1 MQPRL
6 VSRWALAATIALV
19 TLGGYTRGSGSGYGC
34 EDRWPLCEGGLLGG
48 LLPRADFNMIVEWSH
63 RWLAAMVGLLAIL
76 TAVAAWRHARR
87 WVGWVSVAAVG
98 FIGIQAWVGRLVV
111 TNNLDADLVSLH
123 LGISMTVALLLTV
136 VAVATSPIET
146 DPDSSWTVRLSVG
159 AVVTGS
165 VLLLGSFVHN
175 VYVPGWPLTLD
186 DWIPD
191 LGSRT
196 IALPFLHRVT
206 AATAVVIAGLLSW
219 QVERFRRPDFE
230 RVAVHVA
237 SGAVALNVG
246 LGAAHVFTEVTWAWL
261 VASHLGIASTALV
274 AYVAAAS
281 SAAGAAGTNAPP
293 VSASVA
299 GNKQAG

>member
-19 TLGGYTRGSGSGYGC
+19 TLGGFTRGSGSGYGC

-63 RWLAAMVGLLAIL
+63 RWLAAIVGLLAIL
-76 TAVAAWRHARR
+76 TAIAAWRHAGR
-87 WVGWVSVAAVG
+87 WVAWVSVAAVG
-98 FIGIQAWVGRLVV
+98 VIGIQAWVGRLVV

-123 LGISMTVALLLTV
+123 LGISMTVALQLTV
-136 VAVATSPIET
+136 VAVATSAIEASH
-146 DPDSSWTVRLSVG
+146 DRSWAIRLSAG

-196 IALPFLHRVT
+196 IALHFLHRVT
-206 AATAVVIAGLLSW
+206 AATALVIAGLLSW
-219 QVERFRRPDFE
+219 QVERLSRPGFE
-230 RVAVHVA
+230 RIAVHVA
-237 SGAVALNVG
+237 SGAVAVNVG
-246 LGAAHVFTEVTWAWL
+246 LGAAHVFTQVTWSWL
-261 VASHLGIASTALV
+261 VAAHLGIASTALV
-274 AYVAAAS
+274 AYVAAAV
-281 SAAGAAGTNAPP
+281 SAAGASNVVRPSESAPVLRNKPAG
-293 VSASVA
+293 
-299 GNKQAG
+299 